1 MQVGKQI
8 TMASQRRKFTNGQK
22 RDILYQAGEH
32 GVNKILREH
41 NISYSVFARWKQQNL
56 IDSDTKDE
64 VLESRIEDLLKENMR
79 LKKIIANLVLDI
91 EIKNEELRKR

>member
-1 MQVGKQI
+1 M
-8 TMASQRRKFTNGQK
+8 TAQRRKFTNGQK
-22 RDILYQAGEH
+22 RDILFQAGMQ
-32 GVNKILREH
+32 GVNRVLREH

-56 IDSDTKDE
+56 DDSDTKSDI
-64 VLESRIEDLLKENMR
+64 LESRMEDLLKENLR